1 MTSSATTVRAPT
13 SSIASRST
21 TRPASKAGW
30 RRIDP
35 APIIHDRLSPH
46 KSRSVVFSRRKY
58 RSIDERF
65 GAAIILDR
73 RTCPGAER
81 STMKTSGNT
90 ILMTGGGSGIGEAL
104 AHRFHDRGDTVIIVG
119 RRPEALQQAAKGRDR
134 IHIMT
139 LDVEDAEAV
148 DAFAD
153 KVVADFP
160 SLNVLFNNAG
170 IMMFE
175 DLTKRRSLVDA
186 EATLAINV
194 LGPIRLTNAL
204 IDHLTGQ
211 PDAAI
216 VTVTSGL
223 AYVPLVAAPTYSA
236 TKAAIH
242 SYTVSLR
249 TQLAGKVE
257 VIELAPPG
265 VQTDLT
271 PGQANRPGYMPLDAF
286 ADAVAAQF
294 GRQSTPPE
302 ILVDEVQFLR
312 QAEREGRFDE
322 TLKTLTER
330 AAKQREEGNRQR

>member
-1 MTSSATTVRAPT
+1 
-13 SSIASRST
+13 
-21 TRPASKAGW
+21 
-30 RRIDP
+30 
-35 APIIHDRLSPH
+35 
-46 KSRSVVFSRRKY
+46 
-58 RSIDERF
+58 
-65 GAAIILDR
+65 
-73 RTCPGAER
+73 
-81 STMKTSGNT
+81 MKTSGNT
-90 ILMTGGGSGIGEAL
+90 ILMTGGGSGIGAAL
-104 AHRFHDRGDTVIIVG
+104 AHRFHDRGDTVIIAG
-119 RRPEALQQAAKGRDR
+119 RRRDALEQAAAGRER
-134 IHIMT
+134 IHVVT
-139 LDVEDAEAV
+139 LDVEDAAGV
-148 DAFAD
+148 VSFARSI
-153 KVVADFP
+153 VADFP
-160 SLNVLFNNAG
+160 ALNVLFNNAG
-170 IMMFE
+170 IMKFE
-175 DLTKRRSLVDA
+175 DLTAGRDLSDA

-204 IDHLTGQ
+204 IDHLAAQ

-265 VQTDLT
+265 VRTDLT

-294 GRQSTPPE
+294 AQQPTPRE

-330 AAKQREEGNRQR
+330 AAQQRAAGGS